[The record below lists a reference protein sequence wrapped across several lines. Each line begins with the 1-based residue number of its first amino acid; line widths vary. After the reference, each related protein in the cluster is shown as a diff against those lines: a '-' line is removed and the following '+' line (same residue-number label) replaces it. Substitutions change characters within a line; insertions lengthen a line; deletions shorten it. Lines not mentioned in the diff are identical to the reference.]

1 MVESVFA
8 DCLEM
13 LWWFTWDNTFI
24 YKIVL
29 LIFWFLFVWL
39 IFWLLFVWLIF
50 WFLFAA
56 IINYLQKP
64 TDIINRKR
72 PFSVWFPYTAIERLW
87 CQLEELIRSGH
98 MVDQC
103 DKLKKLLHG
112 TLLSHLKLVCLY
124 CISTAIF
131 KFKFNS
137 VVSFYKPLDL
147 VFKFQLK
154 VDSDDAISA
163 ASSWGLSASK
173 TGMLCTIKIQGLLHG
188 AASNVYFQMFYICL
202 GLSICGVWQQDA
214 QRMVPIICF
223 EEERRNTG
231 YAKFIEAVQLDEF
244 HPPTPPPPTHHGEM
258 SVTYCH
264 HKYTLLK
271 FVSVKWGW

>member
-29 LIFWFLFVWL
+29 LIFWF
-39 IFWLLFVWLIF
+39 LFVWLIF

-87 CQLEELIRSGH
+87 CQLEELIRSGY

-103 DKLKKLLHG
+103 NKLKKLLHG

-137 VVSFYKPLDL
+137 VVSFYKLLDL

-173 TGMLCTIKIQGLLHG
+173 TGMLCTIKIQRLLHG

-202 GLSICGVWQQDA
+202 GSQFVESLTAGCTKNGPYYMLWGGGKEKYWI
-214 QRMVPIICF
+214 
-223 EEERRNTG
+223 
-231 YAKFIEAVQLDEF
+231 IEAVQLDEF
-244 HPPTPPPPTHHGEM
+244 LPSPPPPAGGDVCNIL
-258 SVTYCH
+258 S
-264 HKYTLLK
+264 
-271 FVSVKWGW
+271 S

>member
-50 WFLFAA
+50 WFLFVA

-202 GLSICGVWQQDA
+202 GLSICGESDS
-214 QRMVPIICF
+214 RMHK
-223 EEERRNTG
+223 EWSLLYALRRRKG
-231 YAKFIEAVQLDEF
+231 EILDTQSSSKLYNWTNSSS
-244 HPPTPPPPTHHGEM
+244 PPGEM